1 MALRIAVLMGGV
13 SAEREVSLRSGAA
26 VAKALARLGHEVT
39 PVDVVDERLEG
50 VTSRAFDAAFL
61 ALHGRFGEDGQVQRI
76 LEERGLPYTGSGS
89 EASALAMDKWAARL
103 AMARAGVKVADGILI
118 RVSDEIGTLGRQAA
132 SLGWPI
138 VVKPRHGGSSLGV
151 SLVRGAAELPAALA
165 EVKRQE
171 PEAVVERYV
180 PGREF
185 TMGIVGERVL
195 PPLELVT
202 RRDFYDYE
210 AKYSDE
216 GTEYRLDPP
225 LQKAIGLR
233 LEEATLK
240 VFRALGCRGM
250 GRVDFR
256 LPENG
261 EPVALEMNTIPGFT
275 DRSDLPMAAKA
286 AGIPFDQLCQQ
297 ILEDALAAS
306 AVRT

>member
-1 MALRIAVLMGGV
+1 MGGV
-13 SAEREVSLRSGAA
+13 SGEREVSLRSGAA
-26 VAKALARLGHEVT
+26 VAKALAHLGHEVKAIN
-39 PVDVVDERLEG
+39 VVDELLEG
-50 VTSRAFDAAFL
+50 VTSQAFDVVFV

-76 LEERGLPYTGSGS
+76 LEARGLPYTGSGS

-118 RVSDEIGTLGRQAA
+118 RVSDEAALVGRQVAP
-132 SLGWPI
+132 LGWPI

-151 SLVRGAAELPAALA
+151 SLVRTPAELPVALA
-165 EVKRQE
+165 AVMRHE
-171 PEAVVERYV
+171 PEAVVERYI

-185 TMGIVGERVL
+185 TMGIVGDRVL

-202 RRDFYDYE
+202 RRAFYDYE

-216 GTEYRLDPP
+216 GTEYRLAPSLP
-225 LQKAIGLR
+225 SGVGLR

-256 LPENG
+256 LPEHG
-261 EPVALEMNTIPGFT
+261 EPVVLEMNTIPGFT
-275 DRSDLPMAAKA
+275 DRSDLPMAAQA

-297 ILEDALAAS
+297 ILEDALAVS
-306 AVRT
+306 AVKS